1 MPVVSRSAVCL
12 LAAMPRDPRPNRA
25 RTSQQPTPGHAGDL
39 LELHQAMDMDA
50 LWSAVQHW
58 VSAALPGCEII
69 AALPMEALIPVAFR
83 TTLEVDD
90 PAAYWQRVN
99 AAEPPMARV
108 IAESPGLEVS
118 FLDDDMTPE
127 ALEQSRFYHEIM
139 VPADIRHMAGLLF
152 WENQHFFAHIG
163 LARSAARGPFTPAE
177 RESIRMIHPHFAA
190 ALTRV
195 KALDRLKFV
204 SSLLAESLEHPS
216 DGLVLLDFRQNVVFH
231 NSAADQA
238 CRMWRGGPEAAARN
252 RRRGEV
258 FRLPDDL
265 QAAAARLIQRFLDTS
280 RRGAGDGPIVEHPTH
295 PGLPGLAARMQVIL
309 PRNHAASPHLR
320 IELSR
325 IIAEQEAA
333 PVFKLSDAEHRVAL
347 LVARGL
353 RNEEV
358 AAQLSLSVNTVR
370 AHLRQVFEKLGIRH
384 RGQLAAKLA
393 ATPKA
398 P

>member
-1 MPVVSRSAVCL
+1 
-12 LAAMPRDPRPNRA
+12 
-25 RTSQQPTPGHAGDL
+25 
-39 LELHQAMDMDA
+39 MDMDA
-50 LWSAVQHW
+50 VWNAVQHW
-58 VSAALPGCEII
+58 VSMALPGCEIV
-69 AALPMEALIPVAFR
+69 AALPMEGLIPVAFR
-83 TTLEVDD
+83 TTLKVDD
-90 PAAYWQRVN
+90 PVAYWQRVN

-127 ALEQSRFYHEIM
+127 ALEKSRFYHEIM

-163 LARSAARGPFTPAE
+163 LARSAARGPFTRSE
-177 RESIRMIHPHFAA
+177 RELIRSIHPHFAA
-190 ALTRV
+190 ALARV
-195 KALDRLKFV
+195 KAVDRLKFV
-204 SSLLAESLEHPS
+204 SSLLAASLEHPS

-238 CRMWRGGPEAAARN
+238 CRMWCGGPEAAARN
-252 RRRGEV
+252 RRRGEL

-265 QAAAARLIQRFLDTS
+265 QAAAAGLIQRFFDASQQGT
-280 RRGAGDGPIVEHPTH
+280 GDGPIADQPAH
-295 PGLPGLAARMQVIL
+295 PGLPGLAARMRVVL
-309 PRNHAASPHLR
+309 PRDHATSPHVR

-325 IIAEQEAA
+325 VIAEQEAA

-370 AHLRQVFEKLGIRH
+370 AHLRQVFEKLGVRH
-384 RGQLAAKLA
+384 RGQLAAKFTA
-393 ATPKA
+393 ATNTH
-398 P
+398 